1 MQLVICNNTKDSFSW
16 ESEKMNVKF
25 HKNCENTGKIRK
37 IPCVRCNFVKF
48 DINSR
53 APIRNFLCCYHR
65 WLIASLAR
73 KNVKK
78 NAIFFKLFWYKVFLY
93 WKLKLLHFPMVDSV
107 LMFQN
112 NLTACWCSKQ
122 VLWELNS
129 FLFFFVPIL
138 SQMLA
143 PWVKTL

>member
-53 APIRNFLCCYHR
+53 APIR
-65 WLIASLAR
+65 
-73 KNVKK
+73 
-78 NAIFFKLFWYKVFLY
+78 IFFAVIT
-93 WKLKLLHFPMVDSV
+93 DD
-107 LMFQN
+107 
-112 NLTACWCSKQ
+112 
-122 VLWELNS
+122 
-129 FLFFFVPIL
+129 
-138 SQMLA
+138 
-143 PWVKTL
+143 

>member
-1 MQLVICNNTKDSFSW
+1 MQLVICNNAKDSFSW

-53 APIRNFLCCYHR
+53 APIRNFLCCYYR
-65 WLIASLAR
+65 WRIATLAR

-93 WKLKLLHFPMVDSV
+93 WKLKLLNFPMVDSV